1 MEVSRGKARQGNK
14 SFIIKGRGSSVVEQ
28 PIRNRQV
35 VGSTPTLGS
44 SFFHQ
49 SCQSRTKLPN
59 HLVLCWMDEPEGLQ
73 SAARGLEFG
82 KPAAFLL
89 QQVILHSARAFG
101 CFENVF
107 PLCCTFAEQN
117 RLAFCRFR

>member
-1 MEVSRGKARQGNK
+1 MTPCCAHGRVCCSFPDATTSLITAPIPSRLLFWPTR
-14 SFIIKGRGSSVVEQ
+14 RMSS
-28 PIRNRQV
+28 
-35 VGSTPTLGS
+35 
-44 SFFHQ
+44 
-49 SCQSRTKLPN
+49 
-59 HLVLCWMDEPEGLQ
+59 HLASCWMEEPEGLQ

-107 PLCCTFAEQN
+107 PLCSTFAEQN
-117 RLAFCRFR
+117 RVTFRRFR